1 TDWQFS
7 LIMTRKSQS
16 GLSLVG
22 VMLVGSMAAAVVL
35 LGLRLVPVVSEYFGI
50 KRALA
55 SVAGAAN
62 PQTATV
68 PELRNA
74 FAKRA
79 IVDDIS
85 SITASDVDIT
95 KENGRIVMSVDY
107 SRKVPLISNVSLMI
121 EFSASSPDG
130 H

>member
-1 TDWQFS
+1 
-7 LIMTRKSQS
+7 MTRKSQS

-85 SITASDVDIT
+85 ASDVDIT

>member
-1 TDWQFS
+1 
-7 LIMTRKSQS
+7 MTRKSQS

-22 VMLVGSMAAAVVL
+22 VLLVGSIAAAVVL

-68 PELRNA
+68 SELRNA
-74 FAKRA
+74 FTKRA

-95 KENGRIVMSVDY
+95 KENERIVMSVDY
-107 SRKVPLISNVSLMI
+107 SRKVPLFSNVSLMI

>member
-1 TDWQFS
+1 
-7 LIMTRKSQS
+7 MMRKSQS

-55 SVAGAAN
+55 AVAGAAN

-68 PELRNA
+68 SELRNA
-74 FAKRA
+74 FTKRA

-85 SITASDVDIT
+85 SITASDLDIT

-107 SRKVPLISNVSLMI
+107 SRKVPLFTNVSLMI

>member
-1 TDWQFS
+1 
-7 LIMTRKSQS
+7 MTRKSQS
-16 GLSLVG
+16 GLSLIG
-22 VMLVGSMAAAVVL
+22 VLLVGSMAAAVVL

-68 PELRNA
+68 SELRNA
-74 FAKRA
+74 FSKRA

-107 SRKVPLISNVSLMI
+107 SRKVPLFSNVSLMI

>member
-1 TDWQFS
+1 
-7 LIMTRKSQS
+7 MTRKSQS

-22 VMLVGSMAAAVVL
+22 VLLVGSMAAAVVL

-107 SRKVPLISNVSLMI
+107 SRKVPLFSNVSLLI

>member
-1 TDWQFS
+1 
-7 LIMTRKSQS
+7 MTRKSQS

-22 VMLVGSMAAAVVL
+22 VLLVGSMAAAVVL

-68 PELRNA
+68 SELRNA
-74 FAKRA
+74 FTKRA

-107 SRKVPLISNVSLMI
+107 SRKVPLFSNVSLMI

>member
-1 TDWQFS
+1 
-7 LIMTRKSQS
+7 
-16 GLSLVG
+16 
-22 VMLVGSMAAAVVL
+22 MLVGSMAAAVVL

-55 SVAGAAN
+55 AVAGAAN

-68 PELRNA
+68 SELRNA
-74 FAKRA
+74 FTKRA

-85 SITASDVDIT
+85 SITASDLDIT

-107 SRKVPLISNVSLMI
+107 SRKVPLFTNVSLLI

>member
-1 TDWQFS
+1 
-7 LIMTRKSQS
+7 MMRKSQS

-107 SRKVPLISNVSLMI
+107 SRKVPLFSNVSLMI

>member
-1 TDWQFS
+1 
-7 LIMTRKSQS
+7 MMRKSQS

-55 SVAGAAN
+55 AVAGAAN

-68 PELRNA
+68 SELRNA
-74 FAKRA
+74 FTKRA

-85 SITASDVDIT
+85 SITASDLDIT

-107 SRKVPLISNVSLMI
+107 SRKVPLFTNVSLLI

>member
-1 TDWQFS
+1 
-7 LIMTRKSQS
+7 MTRKSQS

-22 VMLVGSMAAAVVL
+22 VLLVGSMAAAVVL

-107 SRKVPLISNVSLMI
+107 SRKVPLFSNVSLMI

>member
-1 TDWQFS
+1 
-7 LIMTRKSQS
+7 MMRKSQS

-55 SVAGAAN
+55 AVAGAAN

-68 PELRNA
+68 SELRNA
-74 FAKRA
+74 FTKRA

-85 SITASDVDIT
+85 SITASDVDVT
-95 KENGRIVMSVDY
+95 KENRRIVMSVDY
-107 SRKVPLISNVSLMI
+107 SRKVPLFTNVSLLI

>member
-1 TDWQFS
+1 
-7 LIMTRKSQS
+7 MTRKSQS

-107 SRKVPLISNVSLMI
+107 SRKVPLFTNVSLLI

>member
-1 TDWQFS
+1 
-7 LIMTRKSQS
+7 MTRKSQS

-22 VMLVGSMAAAVVL
+22 VLLVGSMAAAVVL

-74 FAKRA
+74 FSKRA

-107 SRKVPLISNVSLMI
+107 SRKVPLFSNVSLLI

>member
-1 TDWQFS
+1 
-7 LIMTRKSQS
+7 MTRKSQS

-22 VMLVGSMAAAVVL
+22 VLLVGSIAAAVVL

-50 KRALA
+50 RRALA

-68 PELRNA
+68 SELRNA
-74 FAKRA
+74 FTKRA

-107 SRKVPLISNVSLMI
+107 SRKVPLFSNVSLMI

>member
-1 TDWQFS
+1 
-7 LIMTRKSQS
+7 MTRKSQS

-79 IVDDIS
+79 MVDDIS

-107 SRKVPLISNVSLMI
+107 SRKVPLIANVSLMI

>member
-1 TDWQFS
+1 
-7 LIMTRKSQS
+7 MMRKSQS

-55 SVAGAAN
+55 AVAGAAN

-68 PELRNA
+68 SELRNA
-74 FAKRA
+74 FTKRA

-85 SITASDVDIT
+85 SITASDLDIT

-107 SRKVPLISNVSLMI
+107 SRKVPLFTNVSLMI
-121 EFSASSPDG
+121 EFSATFPDG

>member
-1 TDWQFS
+1 
-7 LIMTRKSQS
+7 MTRKSQS

-22 VMLVGSMAAAVVL
+22 VLLVGSMAAAVVL

>member
-1 TDWQFS
+1 
-7 LIMTRKSQS
+7 MTRKSQS

-22 VMLVGSMAAAVVL
+22 VLLVGSIAAAVVL

-68 PELRNA
+68 SELRNA
-74 FAKRA
+74 FTMRA
-79 IVDDIS
+79 VVGDIS
-85 SITASDVDIT
+85 CITASDVDIT

-107 SRKVPLISNVSLMI
+107 SRKVPLFSNVSLMI

>member
-1 TDWQFS
+1 
-7 LIMTRKSQS
+7 MTRKSQS

-22 VMLVGSMAAAVVL
+22 VLLVGSIAAAVVL

-68 PELRNA
+68 SELRNA
-74 FAKRA
+74 FTKRA

-95 KENGRIVMSVDY
+95 KENGRIVLSVDY
-107 SRKVPLISNVSLMI
+107 SRKVPLFSNVSLMI

>member
-1 TDWQFS
+1 
-7 LIMTRKSQS
+7 MMRKSQS

-55 SVAGAAN
+55 AVAGAAN

-68 PELRNA
+68 SELRNA
-74 FAKRA
+74 FTKRA

-85 SITASDVDIT
+85 SITASDVDVT

-107 SRKVPLISNVSLMI
+107 SRKVPLFTNVSLLI

>member
-1 TDWQFS
+1 
-7 LIMTRKSQS
+7 MTRKSQS

-107 SRKVPLISNVSLMI
+107 SRKVPLIANVSLMI

>member
-1 TDWQFS
+1 
-7 LIMTRKSQS
+7 MTRKSQS
-16 GLSLVG
+16 GLSLIG
-22 VMLVGSMAAAVVL
+22 VLLVGSMAAAVVL

-68 PELRNA
+68 SELRNA
-74 FAKRA
+74 FSKRA

-107 SRKVPLISNVSLMI
+107 SRKVPLFSNVSLLI